1 MFCFSFQQQHE
12 RAVVALPKFGSW
24 DVNDPSSGE
33 SYTMIFSQARK
44 EKQSGGSIPT
54 PEAHSDS
61 YAKSIH
67 GDLQKLPK
75 DSHHDHRRST
85 VRVYIF
91 FRSFLIYSVNG
102 FCETI

>member
-1 MFCFSFQQQHE
+1 M
-12 RAVVALPKFGSW
+12 ALPKFGSW
-24 DVNDPSSGE
+24 DVNDPSSAE